1 MLTFMNTPLRILHLE
16 DNSSDALLAR
26 KTLEES
32 GVQANIQTV
41 TGEEEFVKALSSN
54 SFDLVL
60 ADYNLPGYGGVA
72 ALEHVQANYSEL
84 PFIFVSG
91 CIGEDV
97 AIELLKKGAT
107 DFVLKDRLGRLG
119 LAVNRAI
126 DQVLQRVERQKAQ
139 EEVRKSRDYYLTL
152 FDKFPALIW
161 RANGSGECDYFNSTW
176 LAFTGRSLEQEL
188 HGGWSEGIH
197 PEDFA
202 QCLKVYSESMA
213 RREAFVTEYRL
224 RRSDGQYRWVT
235 DHGRPFF
242 WLDGEFIGYV
252 GVCMDIHDRWLM
264 AEALRESRNRFEQV
278 SDHVGEWIWEVDAH
292 GLYTYSNN
300 VVSRILGYQAEEL
313 VGKLHF
319 YDLFPVEQRQA
330 LKTAVFEHFNK
341 GIPFVKHLNACQHKN
356 GEVLVIETSGTPIF
370 DNDHKL
376 LGYRGVD
383 TNMTERKRIE
393 AEIFRSQRLESIGR
407 LAGGIAHDLN
417 NVLAPIIMAVP
428 LLRDE
433 ITGETSQPLLE
444 IIESNARRG
453 AAIVRQVLA
462 FAKGAEIQQTAV
474 QPAFL
479 LEEMA
484 KIISETFPKSIELRT
499 KIAPNLIQINGDPT
513 QLHQVLMNLCVNA
526 RDAMP
531 EGGVLTLTAENVE
544 LDDFALSTAPQAQKS
559 ASYVLITV
567 ADTGMGISQDNL
579 PKIFDPFFSTKGPHS
594 GTGLGL
600 SSVMGIIKSHSGFI
614 QVHSQ
619 PGQGT
624 QFKIY
629 LPVDT
634 SSAMAFPK
642 EEFKSLPVAN
652 GETILVVDDEPNV
665 VDVLRQILERQGYRV
680 LCASDGTEAVTLY
693 ARHGTDIKV
702 VITDMLMPFMDGTAT
717 IRALLKMNPAV
728 KIIAASGM
736 VPQPGL
742 GDVLTL
748 GVKTF
753 LRKPFT
759 NDTLLQVVRDVMTQ
773 S

>member
-1 MLTFMNTPLRILHLE
+1 MNTPLRILHLE
-16 DNSSDALLAR
+16 DDSNDALLA
-26 KTLEES
+26 KKALQDS
-32 GVQANIQTV
+32 GVQANLQMV
-41 TGEEEFVKALSSN
+41 SDEYGFVNALSSN
-54 SFDLVL
+54 AFDLVL

-72 ALEHVQANYSEL
+72 ALEYVQGHHSEL

-91 CIGEDV
+91 CIGEDT

-126 DQVLQRVERQKAQ
+126 EQAHQRLERLKAQ

-161 RANGSGECDYFNSTW
+161 RANSGGECDYFNSTW

-188 HGGWSEGIH
+188 RGGWLEGIH
-197 PEDFA
+197 PEDHE
-202 QCLKVYSESMA
+202 QCIRSLSEAMKF
-213 RREAFVTEYRL
+213 RKGFITEYRL
-224 RRSDGQYRWVT
+224 RRFDGQYRWVT
-235 DHGRPFF
+235 NHGQPFF

-252 GVCMDIHDRWLM
+252 GVCIDIHDRWLM
-264 AEALRESRNRFEQV
+264 AEALRESQNRFEQV
-278 SDHVGEWIWEVDAH
+278 SDHVGEWIWEVDST

-300 VVSRILGYQAEEL
+300 VVSRILGYQSEEL
-313 VGKLHF
+313 VNKLHF
-319 YDLFPVEQRQA
+319 YDLFPSDQREA
-330 LKTAVFEHFNK
+330 LKAEAFVHIFK

-356 GEVLVIETSGTPIF
+356 GEILVLETNGTPIF
-370 DNDHKL
+370 DNNHKL

-433 ITGETSQPLLE
+433 NIDQSSLPLLE

-474 QPAFL
+474 QPSFL

-531 EGGVLTLTAENVE
+531 QGGVLTLTAENVE
-544 LDDFALSTAPQAQKS
+544 LDDLGASTASQAPQSS
-559 ASYVLITV
+559 AYVLITV
-567 ADTGMGISQDNL
+567 ADTGMGISEDNF

-634 SSAMAFPK
+634 SSTLTYSK
-642 EEFKSLPVAN
+642 EESHELPAAN
-652 GETILVVDDEPNV
+652 GETILVVDDEPHV
-665 VDVLRQILERQGYRV
+665 LDVLRKILERQGYRV
-680 LCASDGTEAVTLY
+680 LSASDGTEAVTLY
-693 ARHGTDIKV
+693 ARHGTNIKA
-702 VITDMLMPFMDGTAT
+702 VITDMLMPFMDGAAT

-759 NDTLLQVVRDVMTQ
+759 NETLLQVVRDVLAQ
-773 S
+773 P

>member
-1 MLTFMNTPLRILHLE
+1 MFSSMKIPLRILHVE
-16 DNSSDALLAR
+16 DDPNDALLAQ
-26 KTLEES
+26 KALKEN
-32 GVQANIQTV
+32 GIMADLHTV
-41 TGEEEFVKALSSN
+41 SCERDFKKALSN
-54 SFDLVL
+54 DSFDLVL
-60 ADYNLPGYGGVA
+60 ADYNLPGYDGLT
-72 ALEHVQANYSEL
+72 ALEHVQAHYPEM
-84 PFIFVSG
+84 PFVFLSG
-91 CIGEDV
+91 CIGEDA

-119 LAVNRAI
+119 LAVTRAI
-126 DQVLQRVERQKAQ
+126 EQASQRMERQKAQ
-139 EEVRKSRDYYLTL
+139 EEVRQSRDYYLTL

-161 RANGSGECDYFNSTW
+161 RAGCSGECDHFNSTW

-188 HGGWSEGIH
+188 NGGWVEGIH
-197 PEDFA
+197 PDDRESCA
-202 QCLKVYSESMA
+202 QTYQKALA
-213 RREAFVTEYRL
+213 RRESFVTEYRL
-224 RRSDGQYRWVT
+224 RRFDGQYRWMT
-235 DHGRPFF
+235 DHGQPIF

-252 GVCMDIHDRWLM
+252 GVCLDIHDRWLM
-264 AEALRESRNRFEQV
+264 AEALRESQNRFEQV
-278 SDHVGEWIWEVDAH
+278 SDHVGEWIWEVNAQ

-300 VVSRILGYQAEEL
+300 VVSRILGYEAMEL
-313 VGKLHF
+313 VNKLHF
-319 YDLFPVEQRQA
+319 YDLFPPEQREA
-330 LKTAVFEHFNK
+330 LKTAAFDHFNK
-341 GIPFVKHLNACQHKN
+341 GLPFVKYINTCQHKN
-356 GEVLVIETSGTPIF
+356 GEILVIETSGTPIF

-383 TNMTERKRIE
+383 TNMTERKRLE
-393 AEIFRSQRLESIGR
+393 AEILRAQRLESIGR

-428 LLRDE
+428 LLREE
-433 ITGETSQPLLE
+433 ITDEENQPLLE

-479 LEEMA
+479 LEEMG
-484 KIISETFPKSIELRT
+484 KIIAETFPKSIELRT
-499 KIAPNLIQINGDPT
+499 KIASNLTQINGDPT

-531 EGGVLTLTAENVE
+531 QGGVLTLSAENVD
-544 LDDFALSTAPQAQKS
+544 LDEYLISTIPQAK
-559 ASYVLITV
+559 AATYVLIMV
-567 ADTGMGISQDNL
+567 ADTGMGISQENL

-600 SSVMGIIKSHSGFI
+600 SSVMGIIKSHGGFV

-624 QFKIY
+624 QFKVY
-629 LPVDT
+629 LPADT
-634 SSAMAFPK
+634 SITQEFPK
-642 EEFKSLPVAN
+642 EDAEKLPDAN
-652 GETILVVDDEPNV
+652 GETILVVDDEPHV
-665 VDVLRQILERQGYRV
+665 LDVLRKILERQGYQV
-680 LCASDGTEAVTLY
+680 LVATDGTEAVTLY
-693 ARHGTDIKV
+693 ARHGANIKA
-702 VITDMLMPFMDGTAT
+702 VITDMLMPIMDGAAT
-717 IRALLKMNPAV
+717 IRALLKMNPTV

-742 GDVLTL
+742 GDISTL

-759 NDTLLQVVRDVMTQ
+759 NETLLQVVRDVLAQ

>member
-1 MLTFMNTPLRILHLE
+1 MFTFMNTPLRILHVE
-16 DNSSDALLAR
+16 DELSDALLAQ
-26 KTLEES
+26 KTLRDS
-32 GVQANIQTV
+32 GIVADFHTV
-41 TGEEEFVKALSSN
+41 SCEVDFKKALSSE
-54 SFDLVL
+54 SFDLIL
-60 ADYNLPGYGGVA
+60 ADYNLPGYDGLT
-72 ALEHVQANYSEL
+72 ALEHAQAHFPEV
-84 PFIFVSG
+84 PFVFLSG
-91 CIGEDV
+91 CIGEDA
-97 AIELLKKGAT
+97 AIELFKKGAT
-107 DFVLKDRLGRLG
+107 DFVLKDRMGRLG
-119 LAVNRAI
+119 LAVRRAI
-126 DQVLQRVERQKAQ
+126 DQVSERLERQKAQ
-139 EEVRKSRDYYLTL
+139 EEVRQSRDYYLTL

-161 RANGSGECDYFNSTW
+161 RAGCSGVCDHFNSTW

-188 HGGWSEGIH
+188 KGGWIEGIH
-197 PEDFA
+197 LDDREACEKTYRDA
-202 QCLKVYSESMA
+202 LA
-213 RREAFVTEYRL
+213 RRVPFVTEYRL
-224 RRSDGQYRWVT
+224 RRFDGQYRWMT
-235 DHGRPFF
+235 DHGQPIF

-252 GVCMDIHDRWLM
+252 GVCLDIHDRWLM
-264 AEALRESRNRFEQV
+264 AEALRESQNRFEQV
-278 SDHVGEWIWEVDAH
+278 SDHVGEWIWEVNAQ

-300 VVSRILGYQAEEL
+300 VVSRILGYEAEEL
-313 VGKLHF
+313 VNKHHF
-319 YDLFPVEQRQA
+319 YDLFPAEQREA
-330 LKTAVFEHFNK
+330 LKAAAFEHFNK
-341 GIPFVKHLNACQHKN
+341 GLPFVKYINTCQHKN
-356 GEVLVIETSGTPIF
+356 GEILVIETSGTPIF

-393 AEIFRSQRLESIGR
+393 AEILRSQRLESIGR

-417 NVLAPIIMAVP
+417 NVLAPIVMAVP

-433 ITGETSQPLLE
+433 ITDEANQPLLE

-484 KIISETFPKSIELRT
+484 KIIAETFPKSIELRM
-499 KIAPNLIQINGDPT
+499 KIAPNLTQINGDPT

-531 EGGVLTLTAENVE
+531 QGGVLTLTAENVD
-544 LDDFALSTAPQAQKS
+544 LDDYFISTTPQAKE
-559 ASYVLITV
+559 ATYVLIVV
-567 ADTGMGISQDNL
+567 ADTGMGISQENL

-600 SSVMGIIKSHSGFI
+600 SSVMGIIKSHSGFV

-624 QFKIY
+624 QFKVY
-629 LPVDT
+629 LPADT
-634 SSAMAFPK
+634 SISLAFPK
-642 EEFKSLPVAN
+642 EDAEKLPAAN
-652 GETILVVDDEPNV
+652 GETILVVDDEPHV
-665 VDVLRQILERQGYRV
+665 LDVLRKILERQGYQV
-680 LCASDGTEAVTLY
+680 LVAADGTEAVTLY
-693 ARHGTDIKV
+693 ARHGSSIKV
-702 VITDMLMPFMDGTAT
+702 VITDMLMPIMDGAAT
-717 IRALLKMNPAV
+717 IRALLKMNPTV

-742 GDVLTL
+742 GDVSTL

-759 NDTLLQVVRDVMTQ
+759 NETLLQVVRDVLAQ